1 MLFTH
6 PHSWLVVALIIVI
19 GGAARHFLNRHDAGD
34 PLARIW
40 WTLPIT
46 AVGLGAAIW
55 LTAPRQLDVT
65 GLSVSEGQVLSI
77 LGKHCAMCH
86 APRPS
91 HEGFDAPPKGVVL
104 LTIDDVLAHKD
115 QVLAQ
120 TVNGNAMPL
129 GNETE
134 MTDQE
139 RAELGAF
146 LMGR

>member
-1 MLFTH
+1 MWSDDAERRAVPT
-6 PHSWLVVALIIVI
+6 LVAYHDTQ
-19 GGAARHFLNRHDAGD
+19 AARRRTDI
-34 PLARIW
+34 AR
-40 WTLPIT
+40 PIT
-46 AVGLGAAIW
+46 A
-55 LTAPRQLDVT
+55 
-65 GLSVSEGQVLSI
+65 SEGEVLAI
-77 LGKHCAMCH
+77 IGKHCAMCH

-104 LTIDDVLAHKD
+104 LTVDDVIRNKE

-120 TVNGNAMPL
+120 AVNGNAMPL

-146 LMGR
+146 LKEH